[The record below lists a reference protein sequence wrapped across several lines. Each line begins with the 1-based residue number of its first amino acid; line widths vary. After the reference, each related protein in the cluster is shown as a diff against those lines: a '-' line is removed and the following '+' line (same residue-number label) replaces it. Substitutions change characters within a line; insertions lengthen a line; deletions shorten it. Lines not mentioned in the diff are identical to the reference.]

1 MYVNLVLYIS
11 KFIIKIILEKEEE
24 KMESFGSIREGAAI
38 NIQRSDGRNHQVVY
52 QLNGLNVM
60 KLKKNKLN

>member
-1 MYVNLVLYIS
+1 
-11 KFIIKIILEKEEE
+11 
-24 KMESFGSIREGAAI
+24 MEAFGSIREGVAI